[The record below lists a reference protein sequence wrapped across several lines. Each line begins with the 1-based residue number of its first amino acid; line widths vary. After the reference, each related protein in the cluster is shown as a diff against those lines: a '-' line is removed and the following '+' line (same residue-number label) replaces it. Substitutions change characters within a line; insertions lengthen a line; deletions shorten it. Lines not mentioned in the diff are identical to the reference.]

1 MKRILTLSLVLG
13 LLSGGSVSPVP
24 AWGKQKNTASSYK
37 ADSTYEYVSRV
48 FSKLQS
54 HWEPAAYEQMVSNT
68 LLTFVLNE
76 DGTIASTKLQGTEND
91 HGTGERALSYIRQQA
106 PFGRFPDTLQGSQL
120 EFKFKIAPESLQ
132 MVSYQV
138 VPPQKREAVVKYN
151 EPINGAAMGASLFYM
166 SAQAPITGRVSWTSP
181 ELQTDS
187 EQSMLQY
194 VDQIQSRIQQNWRL
208 PEGVTSSERAVALLM
223 IDRDGSLLSATLKQS
238 SGNKLVDKAALQAI
252 FGSAPFAR
260 VPVDA
265 PSLPVEIE
273 YVFERVAPEPSDTDN
288 L

>member
-1 MKRILTLSLVLG
+1 
-13 LLSGGSVSPVP
+13 
-24 AWGKQKNTASSYK
+24 
-37 ADSTYEYVSRV
+37 
-48 FSKLQS
+48 
-54 HWEPAAYEQMVSNT
+54 
-68 LLTFVLNE
+68 
-76 DGTIASTKLQGTEND
+76 
-91 HGTGERALSYIRQQA
+91 
-106 PFGRFPDTLQGSQL
+106 
-120 EFKFKIAPESLQ
+120 
-132 MVSYQV
+132 
-138 VPPQKREAVVKYN
+138 
-151 EPINGAAMGASLFYM
+151 MGASLFYM